1 VLLLLAIG
9 APRWV
14 DDDERR
20 HVGVH
25 PDIAGEVADV
35 AAEVGEVA
43 QRRPRLL
50 LLVVP
55 ARFCTRRVVTLVN
68 SLSGST
74 MMHLLTG
81 LRFFLKQ
88 NAKKNK
94 LTID

>member
-1 VLLLLAIG
+1 V
-9 APRWV
+9 V
-14 DDDERR
+14 
-20 HVGVH
+20 
-25 PDIAGEVADV
+25 
-35 AAEVGEVA
+35 
-43 QRRPRLL
+43 
-50 LLVVP
+50 VVP

-81 LRFFLKQ
+81 LRFLLKQ